1 MKAKA
6 EVRVEVEVWPNSTIS
21 QDSIVGIDRTSI
33 GRPKGEPEAGFEL
46 SFARVDLAMTL
57 PERSAY
63 LSTGRP
69 EYVIDADVR
78 KLISNRISHETLSD
92 GPDTSLIVRRR
103 VASWLEAAVISVSQQ
118 IPLSRNR

>member
-1 MKAKA
+1 MEAEA

-78 KLISNRISHETLSD
+78 KFLIELVTRRFPMDLILLSKEASSFVARSSSNFGFSAN
-92 GPDTSLIVRRR
+92 TSFPEQVK
-103 VASWLEAAVISVSQQ
+103 
-118 IPLSRNR
+118 

>member
-1 MKAKA
+1 MAQFHDL
-6 EVRVEVEVWPNSTIS
+6 SGLLIL
-21 QDSIVGIDRTSI
+21 IVGIDRTSI

-57 PERSAY
+57 PERSTY

-78 KLISNRISHETLSD
+78 KFLIELVTRRFPMDLILLS
-92 GPDTSLIVRRR
+92 
-103 VASWLEAAVISVSQQ
+103 W
-118 IPLSRNR
+118 